1 RARAGDRRT
10 RGRRGVR
17 RRRQQPCWAE
27 EYNVCVV
34 TRSALLIST
43 YEMGRQPFGLASAAA
58 WLRSHGW
65 TVRAIDTAKEKL
77 SEASLHGADLV
88 AFHLPMHT
96 ATRLAAPIISAA
108 RRANPS
114 ARIAAFG
121 LYAPL
126 NAEWLRSIGVDAVFG
141 GEFEQELLAF
151 ADHLREPR
159 SPQST
164 QSKSLSAISAPSAV
178 KRLPRIHF

>member
-1 RARAGDRRT
+1 M
-10 RGRRGVR
+10 RGRRDGR
-17 RRRQQPCWAE
+17 QRRQQPCWSE
-27 EYNVCVV
+27 EYNDYVV

-58 WLRSHGW
+58 WLRRDGW
-65 TVRAIDTAKEKL
+65 AVRCIDVAKEKM
-77 SEASLHGADLV
+77 SEGSLNGADLV

-96 ATRLAAPIISAA
+96 ATRLAAPIIGAA

-114 ARIAAFG
+114 ARLAAFG

-151 ADHLREPR
+151 ADHGREPP
-159 SPQST
+159 SPQR
-164 QSKSLSAISAPSAV
+164 A
-178 KRLPRIHF
+178 